1 MILKSTIYKLC
12 IHRSAELFLLLPH
25 LLGAKDIYIYIYI
38 CTNGTQNVPS
48 PWLPLSNMSCK

>member
-38 CTNGTQNVPS
+38 YVLMAPKMCH
-48 PWLPLSNMSCK
+48 PLGSLLAT

>member
-38 CTNGTQNVPS
+38 Y
-48 PWLPLSNMSCK
+48 MY